1 MSEAKQIKAATGDPT
16 TLSEV
21 VELDAFQGTREQRLP
36 ILKTYKLYIDGQ
48 FPRTESGRYYL
59 LKNSKDEGLA
69 NVCLGS
75 RKDFRNSVV
84 VARKAFDGW
93 AGKAAHNRG
102 QILYRIA
109 EMLEG
114 RREQFISELISMGST
129 RREAEVETDRSID
142 RLVYYA
148 GWADKYQQLFSCVNP
163 VSSSHFNFSLPEP
176 VGVVSVAAPENSGLL
191 GLVSM
196 IAPIIVGGNT
206 CVVLASHSKALCGVT
221 LGEVINSSDVPA
233 GVVNIL
239 TGLRGELIDH
249 MSSHMDVNAVLY
261 CENDTKEIATVQTN
275 ASLNIKRVVCLE
287 PEACQAPQG
296 ENPYLILEFQEIKTT
311 WHPIGV

>member
-1 MSEAKQIKAATGDPT
+1 
-16 TLSEV
+16 
-21 VELDAFQGTREQRLP
+21 
-36 ILKTYKLYIDGQ
+36 
-48 FPRTESGRYYL
+48 
-59 LKNSKDEGLA
+59 
-69 NVCLGS
+69 
-75 RKDFRNSVV
+75 
-84 VARKAFDGW
+84 
-93 AGKAAHNRG
+93 
-102 QILYRIA
+102 
-109 EMLEG
+109 
-114 RREQFISELISMGST
+114 
-129 RREAEVETDRSID
+129 
-142 RLVYYA
+142 
-148 GWADKYQQLFSCVNP
+148 
-163 VSSSHFNFSLPEP
+163 
-176 VGVVSVAAPENSGLL
+176 
-191 GLVSM
+191 
-196 IAPIIVGGNT
+196 
-206 CVVLASHSKALCGVT
+206 LCGVT